1 MFWKTSLSLQTNK
14 RSSHSE
20 VLCQKKTCLQSFAK
34 FAEKYLY
41 RCLLCNEVAGWK
53 SETVRS
59 SYWRCSVKQG
69 VFKNFSNFTGKHF
82 CWSLLLIKLQ
92 VLEPATLLRK
102 TLTRMLSCRICKLF
116 LKPTFLKNVSECLL
130 LNFI

>member
-14 RSSHSE
+14 RSSHPE

-41 RCLLCNEVAGWK
+41 RCLFFKKVAGWK

-59 SYWRCSVKQG
+59 SHWRCSVKQS

-92 VLEPATLLRK
+92 VSEPATLLRE
-102 TLTRMLSCRICKLF
+102 TLTHMLSCRICKLF
-116 LKPTFLKNVSECLL
+116 LKSIFLKNVCECLL